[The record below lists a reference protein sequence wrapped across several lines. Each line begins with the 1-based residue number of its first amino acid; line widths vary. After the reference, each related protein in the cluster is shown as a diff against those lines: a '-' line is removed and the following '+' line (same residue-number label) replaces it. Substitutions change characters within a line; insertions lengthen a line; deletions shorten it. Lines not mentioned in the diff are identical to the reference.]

1 MKFWKKWFHLWR
13 KTEMIKLLKSNNNVM
28 MNSPLRRPL
37 MLQKK
42 KKKLLRAIK
51 INWLIKRLVLKLKNQ
66 KNKMLK
72 ELKEWFLLIKKL
84 NLLELLLVNKWLKK
98 LILIKQLIRNF
109 LKIYWFRYVILMI
122 NPPFLI
128 SFFCFLGPHKND
140 GSNYLY

>member
-1 MKFWKKWFHLWR
+1 
-13 KTEMIKLLKSNNNVM
+13 MIKLLKSNNNVM

-51 INWLIKRLVLKLKNQ
+51 INWLIKRLVLKLKNL

-84 NLLELLLVNKWLKK
+84 NLLELLLVNK
-98 LILIKQLIRNF
+98 
-109 LKIYWFRYVILMI
+109 
-122 NPPFLI
+122 
-128 SFFCFLGPHKND
+128 
-140 GSNYLY
+140 